1 MTYEY
6 DRNKERRVGEIPTL
20 DTRAEANESVDRNK
34 RYAQIIACLKETSPM
49 TAKAIAVRMMLKGD
63 IPTSE
68 RNFTSPRLTEMCNM
82 GIVEQAGKVRCP
94 YTGRTV
100 ATFALVEGNNG

>member
-6 DRNKERRVGEIPTL
+6 DKNRERRVGEIPTL
-20 DTRAEANESVDRNK
+20 DTRAEANESVDKNK
-34 RYAQIIACLKETSPM
+34 RYAQIIKCLKETSVPM
-49 TAKAIAVRMMLKGD
+49 TAKAIAVRMMLKGE

-68 RNFTSPRLTEMCNM
+68 RNFTSPRLTEMCQM

-100 ATFALVEGNNG
+100 ATFTLCER